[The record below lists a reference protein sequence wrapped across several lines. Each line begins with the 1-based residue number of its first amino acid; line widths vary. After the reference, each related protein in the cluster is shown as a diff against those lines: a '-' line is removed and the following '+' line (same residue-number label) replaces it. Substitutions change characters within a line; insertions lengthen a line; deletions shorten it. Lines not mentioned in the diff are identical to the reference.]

1 MTVPFQLLKPQPRR
15 GHLQRAL
22 SDPEIHIG
30 TAAALDSLPAT
41 SAAVNVELK
50 AKAAAAV
57 DSSESK
63 ERTKDDTKK
72 AKRGP
77 IKACNCNTGA
87 IKLNEATMARLV
99 VLLRSGCSVQ
109 HACEDV
115 RSSAVNAPFCFIFV
129 PAFPP
134 SALLF
139 VHRLLCPGHRS
150 IVGWIVLA
158 RMTPP
163 TYTLSECKILVRA
176 GVIA

>member
-22 SDPEIHIG
+22 SDPEIHIE
-30 TAAALDSLPAT
+30 AAAAFNSLPAT
-41 SAAVNVELK
+41 SAAVNIELK
-50 AKAAAAV
+50 AKAAEAV

-87 IKLNEATMARLV
+87 IKLNEATMARLA

-115 RSSAVNAPFCFIFV
+115 RSSAAKAPFVSLSC
-129 PAFPP
+129 PP
-134 SALLF
+134 STL
-139 VHRLLCPGHRS
+139 LLCADWCVPDIILSLGGSRS
-150 IVGWIVLA
+150 HG
-158 RMTPP
+158 
-163 TYTLSECKILVRA
+163 
-176 GVIA
+176 

>member
-22 SDPEIHIG
+22 SDPEIHIE
-30 TAAALDSLPAT
+30 TAAALNSLPAT

-50 AKAAAAV
+50 AKAAEVV

-87 IKLNEATMARLV
+87 IKLNEATMARLA
-99 VLLRSGCSVQ
+99 VLLRSGCSVL

-115 RSSAVNAPFCFIFV
+115 RSSAVNAPFCFMVILTLNTA
-129 PAFPP
+129 P
-134 SALLF
+134 LC
-139 VHRLLCPGHRS
+139 RLACPGHRS
-150 IVGWIVLA
+150 IVGWIALA
-158 RMTPP
+158 RMTPR
-163 TYTLSECKILVRA
+163 TYTMSERLLA
-176 GVIA
+176 